1 MIESFLENWF
11 ATWAPVVADWKGT
24 IYIAPVHIS
33 FIDTLSPTGNQLP
46 PYVEILS
53 CHTRLSIYGLVM
65 NHPTAP
71 LSVHR
76 FFRVGGLSASI
87 NVMRTAVQG
96 EALWKSVP
104 NNTVIMIAFAACLA
118 LRLSNTHPETNPSI
132 AQSVR
137 DLVHQT
143 ADVFE
148 RIGKS
153 PSHRQGASVLY
164 ALHLRAMVGRYTV
177 ESAQPGSVVVPSAVA
192 VPDQTSAITTGW
204 QGYGQEPSHEQQRQ
218 QQQPQQ
224 RILNQPQQQSMNQPL
239 FAEMSDVEFSEALKS
254 VENELFA
261 SEGDISA
268 HWWNNLDWLTWDDR
282 VGQQFPFS

>member
-1 MIESFLENWF
+1 
-11 ATWAPVVADWKGT
+11 
-24 IYIAPVHIS
+24 
-33 FIDTLSPTGNQLP
+33 
-46 PYVEILS
+46 
-53 CHTRLSIYGLVM
+53 
-65 NHPTAP
+65 
-71 LSVHR
+71 
-76 FFRVGGLSASI
+76 
-87 NVMRTAVQG
+87 MRTAVQG

-137 DLVHQT
+137 DLVYQT

-177 ESAQPGSVVVPSAVA
+177 ESSAQPGSAVVPSAIPVL
-192 VPDQTSAITTGW
+192 DQTTDNPASGW
-204 QGYGQEPSHEQQRQ
+204 QGYGQAPSHEQQQ
-218 QQQPQQ
+218 QQQ
-224 RILNQPQQQSMNQPL
+224 QQQQQHQQQTLNQPL

-282 VGQQFPFS
+282 VGEQFPLS